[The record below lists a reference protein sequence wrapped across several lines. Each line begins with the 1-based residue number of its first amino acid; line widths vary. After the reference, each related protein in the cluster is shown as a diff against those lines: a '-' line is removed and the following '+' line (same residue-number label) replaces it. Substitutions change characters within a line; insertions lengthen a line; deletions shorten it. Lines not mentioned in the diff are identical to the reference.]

1 MREGFL
7 ATGEYFHGAGRS
19 GGDPNWP
26 WRPIP
31 RWLTKKNNLIHN
43 LTAANAFLWIFL
55 IILTIVVLILIFR
68 K

>member
-7 ATGEYFHGAGRS
+7 ATGEYFHVGGG

-31 RWLTKKNNLIHN
+31 RWLTHKNNLIHD

-55 IILTIVVLILIFR
+55 IILTIVILIMIFR
-68 K
+68 QI